1 MVHRHSINANLACLR
16 PGRWSSNKP
25 VTHGLNQ
32 GWDGAGRTRHTPQ
45 QQGDRDRFTP
55 SSNCTWHADPSR
67 SSLNEMLFSPLSV
80 GLWHWQSNKRVTKPG
95 EACDVGKA
103 ERLSALSQQ
112 IADREAFR
120 NQNSKWNSLN
130 SETDQEGLW
139 RLPYYLTPAGNQSPQ
154 CQTSLLTAGI
164 VFQQQFTQILIRHF
178 RTVTPKADTD
188 LLRQLQLG
196 AVGALL
202 RLQPHQV
209 GNRSIQKMQERGR
222 KDGDVHMLPLKREQQ
237 RCDSLCHRHQTLII

>member
-16 PGRWSSNKP
+16 PGRWSSNRP
-25 VTHGLNQ
+25 GTHGLNQ

-45 QQGDRDRFTP
+45 QQGDRDRFTL
-55 SSNCTWHADPSR
+55 SSNYTWHPDPSR

-80 GLWHWQSNKRVTKPG
+80 GLWHWQSNKTWWSVWCRESRETFSFVTTN
-95 EACDVGKA
+95 
-103 ERLSALSQQ
+103 S
-112 IADREAFR
+112 REAFR